1 MDSGKLK
8 IAVIGVG
15 HLGKEHARIYS
26 DMPDVSL
33 AGIVDINKERG
44 EEAAQRYNT
53 KYYSSYKDI
62 LDKVNAV
69 SVVVPTKSHY
79 EIAKELL
86 ENGIPVL
93 VEKPMTGTVS
103 EAEELIRLS
112 KSNNTVLQPGYVER
126 FNPAIQAIQKLD
138 VSLKFI
144 ECHRLSPFTFR
155 SADISVVFDLMIHDI
170 DIILYLSKSK
180 VKKID
185 AVGVNV
191 ISNKEDIANARIQFE
206 NGCVAN
212 ITASRVSF
220 EPMRKIRL
228 FSEDSYISLDY
239 QKQEAMIY
247 KKSPELTLKSINVE
261 DKDVSTIKDL
271 KSFVFGDL
279 LKIERI
285 KMDNQEPLKKE
296 IESFVNCIKN
306 GENPVVS
313 GEEGLTAI
321 KTASIIKDEIEKNLK
336 LANVNVL
343 EGIV

>member
-1 MDSGKLK
+1 MNSGKLK

-33 AGIVDINKERG
+33 VGIVDISKKKG

-53 KYYSSYKDI
+53 KYYSSYKEI
-62 LDKVNAV
+62 LDKVNAA
-69 SVVVPTKSHY
+69 SVAVPTKSHY
-79 EIAKELL
+79 EITKELL
-86 ENGIPVL
+86 KNGIPVL
-93 VEKPMTGTVS
+93 VEKPMTGTLS

-155 SADISVVFDLMIHDI
+155 SADIGVVLDLMIHDI

-180 VKKID
+180 IKKID

-247 KKSPELTLKSINVE
+247 KKSPKLTLKSINVE
-261 DKDVSTIKDL
+261 DRDVSTIKDL

-306 GENPVVS
+306 GKNPVVS
-313 GEEGLTAI
+313 GEEGVEAI
-321 KTASIIKDEIEKNLK
+321 KTANIIKDEIKKNLE
-336 LANVNVL
+336 LARVDIS

>member
-1 MDSGKLK
+1 MNSGKLK

-33 AGIVDINKERG
+33 VGIVDINKERG
-44 EEAAQRYNT
+44 EEVAQRYNT

-62 LDKVNAV
+62 LGKVDAV

-86 ENGIPVL
+86 KNGIPVL

-103 EAEELIRLS
+103 EAEELIKLS

-191 ISNKEDIANARIQFE
+191 ISDKEDIANARIQFE

-271 KSFVFGDL
+271 KGFVFGDL

-321 KTASIIKDEIEKNLK
+321 KTASIIKDEIEKNLE
-336 LANVNVL
+336 LASVNVL